1 MKKKSIAKI
10 VIYGALGLYS
20 AFSLLPF
27 LMIMLTAFKLPKD
40 ALSNPPT
47 LVFKPTMINFV
58 EQLKNAAVLKAIA
71 NSLIIALS
79 ATLISVALGVF
90 SAYAMSRYKFKGKGF
105 SQGLI
110 LSLRLIPPI
119 TLVIPYF
126 IIFSKLGML
135 DNHLSLIIMYLT
147 VCLPLIVWMMKSFY
161 DEIPVDLDEAAEIDG
176 CTKFQLLRHVLL
188 PTIAPGIF
196 AASAL
201 TFIVMWNDFMFA
213 LYITGFSS
221 RTLPIEIYNSIG
233 YYSLDWGK
241 MSAVA
246 VVAII
251 PAIVFIAFAQ
261 KYIVK
266 GLTMGAVKG

>member
-1 MKKKSIAKI
+1 MIRKKVSKI
-10 VIYGALGLYS
+10 VVYFVLCTYS
-20 AFSLLPF
+20 VLSMLPF
-27 LMIMLTAFKLPKD
+27 LLIVFTSFKMKKD

-47 LVFKPTMINFV
+47 IWFKPTLSNYI
-58 EQLKNAAVLKAIA
+58 EQVLNTDVLKAIG
-71 NSLIIALS
+71 NSLIIALA
-79 ATLISVALGVF
+79 ATIVAIALGIF
-90 SAYAMSRYKFKGKGF
+90 SAYAMSRYNFKGKGI
-105 SQGLI
+105 SQGII

-119 TLVIPYF
+119 SLVIPYF

-135 DNHLSLIIMYLT
+135 DNYFSMIIMYLT
-147 VCLPLIVWMMKSFY
+147 ICLPLIVWMMKSFY
-161 DEIPVDLDEAAEIDG
+161 DEIPIDLDEAAKIDG
-176 CTKFQLLRHVLL
+176 CSRFQLLRHVLL

-196 AASAL
+196 AAGAL
-201 TFIVMWNDFMFA
+201 TFIVMWNDFLFA
-213 LYITGFSS
+213 LYITGFDT
-221 RTLPIEIYNSIG
+221 RTLPVEIYNSIG

-251 PAIVFIAFAQ
+251 PAIIFIAFAQ

>member
-1 MKKKSIAKI
+1 MKKRIIKTITYF
-10 VIYGALGLYS
+10 VLGLYS
-20 AFSLLPF
+20 LISLIPF
-27 LMIMLTAFKLPKD
+27 LMILVTAFKMPKD

-47 LVFKPTMINFV
+47 LLFKPTLANFA
-58 EQLKNAAVLKAIA
+58 EQLQNTGVLKAIG

-79 ATLISVALGVF
+79 ATLIAVALGIF
-90 SAYAMSRYKFKGKGF
+90 SAYAMSRYQFKGKGL

-119 TLVIPYF
+119 SLVIPYF

-147 VCLPLIVWMMKSFY
+147 ICLPLIVWMMKSFY
-161 DEIPVDLDEAAEIDG
+161 DEIPVDLDEAAKIDG
-176 CTKFQLLRHVLL
+176 CTRLQMLRHVLL

-221 RTLPIEIYNSIG
+221 RTLPVEIYNSIG

-241 MSAVA
+241 MSAIA

-251 PAIVFIAFAQ
+251 PAILFIAFAQ